1 MTKERAPLSLDSA
14 LARIAGQL
22 PGSWAEMAVIAGRS
36 ESTVRRWGDEAQPE
50 QLTMPAAIAFDIAYE
65 RAGGVGRPIFETYAL
80 QLDLSR
86 EDAFSGEIAL
96 AHQLGTVMRESGE
109 AHQAMLLATLP
120 SATAADRRNAIREL
134 KEAMQE
140 KATAIT
146 MLSPCPPDTS

>member
-1 MTKERAPLSLDSA
+1 MTRVLPPASLDNA

-22 PGSWAEMAVIAGRS
+22 PGGWTEMAAIAGKA
-36 ESTVRRWGDEAQPE
+36 ESHVRKWGNEARPE
-50 QLTMPAAIAFDIAYE
+50 QLPMPAAIAFDIAYE

-80 QLDLSR
+80 QLDLAR
-86 EDAFSGEIAL
+86 EDAFAGEVAL
-96 AHQLGTVMRESGE
+96 AHQLGAVMRESGQ

-120 SATAADRRNAIREL
+120 SATPADRRNAVREL

-146 MLSPCPPDTS
+146 MLSPAPHDTS